1 MECVDQFNSLIVRIL
16 CQART
21 AFSLNFPVPCNA
33 VQHYKTVIM
42 ISELQQ
48 KIHQVLGPLIVG
60 ATKVALLDFPSH
72 ANCGDSAIWMGEKTY
87 LGSSGVRELCF
98 SSDVH
103 IHVMAELADK
113 IGDGV
118 ILLHGGGNFGD
129 LYELHQLF
137 REEIIKSFP
146 NNKIIQLPQS
156 IYFSA
161 PDALSRAQAVFDNHP
176 DFTMLVRDQASLDY
190 YSQHFQT
197 PVFLCPDMAFCLGQ
211 INIRVQ
217 EQYDIVWLS
226 RSDKE
231 SGFQDKWKEVPGVL
245 HVDWFEDKPTNLIIL
260 DKLLRS
266 QLNHNEVNQGALHVV
281 LTGLYDRLAQERII
295 RGCSLL
301 RSGRRVIT
309 DRLHAHIFCLLM
321 GIPHVILD
329 NNYGKL
335 SNYYN
340 TWTKDNSIGTWCDSR
355 DDALELARS
364 I

>member
-1 MECVDQFNSLIVRIL
+1 
-16 CQART
+16 
-21 AFSLNFPVPCNA
+21 
-33 VQHYKTVIM
+33 M
-42 ISELQQ
+42 ITELQQ
-48 KIHQVLGPLIVG
+48 KIHKVIKPLIID
-60 ATKVALLDFPSH
+60 AKKVALLDFPSYS
-72 ANCGDSAIWMGEKTY
+72 NCGDSAIWMGERIY
-87 LGSSGVRELCF
+87 LRSKYKHKLCF

-103 IHVMAELADK
+103 THVKDELADR

-118 ILLHGGGNFGD
+118 ILLSGGGNFGD

-137 REEIIKSFP
+137 REGILKDFP

-156 IYFSA
+156 ICFNDSG
-161 PDALSRAQAVFDNHP
+161 ALVRAQGVFNNHP
-176 DFTMLVRDQASLDY
+176 DFTMLVRDQVSLDF

-211 INIRVQ
+211 IHVEVP
-217 EQYDIVWLS
+217 EQVDIVWLS

-231 SGFQDKWKEVPGVL
+231 SKFEDKWNKVTGVL
-245 HVDWFEDKPTNLIIL
+245 HMDWLEDNSTNLITL
-260 DKLLRS
+260 DKALRT
-266 QLNHNEVNQGALHVV
+266 QLNHDAVDQRALHVV
-281 LTGLYDRLAQERII
+281 LTGLYDRLSQERII

-321 GIPHVILD
+321 SIPHVILD

-340 TWTKDNSIGTWCDSR
+340 TWARDDGIGTWCDSR

-364 I
+364 L